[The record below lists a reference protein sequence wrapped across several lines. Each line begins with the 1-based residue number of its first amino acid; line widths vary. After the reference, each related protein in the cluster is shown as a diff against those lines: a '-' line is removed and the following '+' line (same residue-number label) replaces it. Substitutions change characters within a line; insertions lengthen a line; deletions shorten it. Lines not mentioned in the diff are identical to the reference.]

1 MARIHSP
8 RQRQSDMRWDFTV
21 SSDEEGWAHA
31 SGYCVGWKDPDVTNE
46 ELRKKFGDNY
56 LIRPDEAAKMR
67 QFQSKYHSD
76 GHATAQKAS
85 DCHDEYELDFELHF
99 SENPNE
105 MLKCACCG
113 DFTTGRA
120 KLGTFGYY
128 TLCSSHQTRDD
139 VKKVREEERAKRKA
153 ARL

>member
-31 SGYCVGWKDPDVTNE
+31 TGYCVGWKDPDDSNR
-46 ELRKKFGDNY
+46 ELKEKFGDNY

-76 GHATAQKAS
+76 GHATSQEAS
-85 DCHDEYELDFELHF
+85 ECHDEYELDFELRFH
-99 SENPNE
+99 ENPDE

-120 KLGTFGYY
+120 TLGQFNRY
-128 TLCSSHQTRDD
+128 TLCQQHQTRDD
-139 VKKVREEERAKRKA
+139 AKKCREEERAKRRA